1 MSRNEV
7 KPQFVWILHHL
18 GASVIAR
25 RPIKQGHGI
34 YISTYYM
41 TQAHPQ
47 QILSYGPSLSNMES
61 SELISSQELKH
72 PVGENNRVCIQMYP
86 QRDSKAL
93 QTPVILLTTL
103 LFTPALVRCFALT
116 GKLSS
121 NLISVRP
128 NTAKDRQRADSL
140 EVYKDV
146 RTQLE
151 DLGGRG

>member
-1 MSRNEV
+1 M
-7 KPQFVWILHHL
+7 
-18 GASVIAR
+18 
-25 RPIKQGHGI
+25 
-34 YISTYYM
+34 YTYYM
-41 TQAHPQ
+41 TQPHPQ
-47 QILSYGPSLSNMES
+47 QILSHGPSLSNMES
-61 SELISSQELKH
+61 SELISSQELKD

-93 QTPVILLTTL
+93 HTPVILLTTL

-146 RTQLE
+146 RTRLE
-151 DLGGRG
+151 DVRMVLSTLQSIRWMFYCISEVVSDIVNIFGRRLFR